1 MSMSFDMK
9 VLLVILISYASA
21 GLAQYVLMRTY
32 KSKKAEK
39 FLISDDPHRSVSDR
53 ELRWR
58 VRLNIGV
65 SVTLIFGVMFGL
77 GKYLYYDHAIPVWRF
92 LLEVVTVILIYD
104 FAYYFMHRY
113 LFHEWKILRG
123 VHSVHHAAR
132 NPRYIDSLLLHPV
145 ETFMGLSLFFGAV
158 ALVGGVHI
166 YTIGVLF
173 AAYTA
178 FNILN
183 HSGVDVPHFPF
194 KTLGVLAAKH
204 DRHHHSM
211 ISGNYA
217 SITPLPDVIFG
228 TVE

>member
-1 MSMSFDMK
+1 MK
-9 VLLVILISYASA
+9 VLFVILASYASA
-21 GLAQYVLMRTY
+21 GLAIGVLLYAYHSRGVQEY
-32 KSKKAEK
+32 
-39 FLISDDPHRSVSDR
+39 LISDDPHRSKSDR
-53 ELRWR
+53 ELYWR
-58 VRLNIGV
+58 VALNSTV
-65 SVTLIFGVMFGL
+65 SIMLIFSAMYGL
-77 GKYLYYDHAIPVWRF
+77 GEYLYYDHAAPVWRYV
-92 LLEVVTVILIYD
+92 LEAVTVILIYD

-132 NPRYIDSLLLHPV
+132 NPRVIDSLLLHPV
-145 ETFMGLSLFFGAV
+145 ETILGLGLFFGSV

-166 YTIGVLF
+166 YTLGVLF
-173 AAYTA
+173 TTYTA

-183 HSGVDVPHFPF
+183 HAGVDVPHFPF

-211 ISGNYA
+211 LSGNYA
-217 SITPLPDVIFG
+217 SITPLPDIIFG